1 VLNKEVAAIMKKTF
15 IYLLLLVLFLHL
27 FSCTQDQA
35 KEDKI
40 LAKINDYNLT
50 IDEFQYQLAAELEM
64 DEDFKLTKEAK
75 AEFLEGLIRK
85 ELLIQEAKRLKLDRK
100 EKFIKAIERYWENTL
115 IRDLVEM
122 KGEKISNRI
131 LISQE
136 EIDAYYNDIKKPE
149 KKLPPLAELREK
161 IAEVLKEKKKTRMLK
176 EWIGGLRKKAG
187 IEINEELLYKD

>member
-1 VLNKEVAAIMKKTF
+1 MKKSF
-15 IYLLLLVLFLHL
+15 IYFLLLVLFLHL
-27 FSCTQDQA
+27 FSCTQEQA

-40 LAKINDYNLT
+40 LAGINDCNLT

-64 DEDFKLTKEAK
+64 DEDFKLTKEVK
-75 AEFLEGLIRK
+75 KEFLEGLIRK
-85 ELLIQEAKRLKLDRK
+85 ELLIQEAKKLKLDGK
-100 EKFIKAIERYWENTL
+100 EKFIRAIERYWESTL

-122 KGEKISNRI
+122 KGEEISNRI

-136 EIDAYYNDIKKPE
+136 EIETCYNDMKKPQ

-161 IAEVLKEKKKTRMLK
+161 IAEELKEKKKTRMLK
-176 EWIGGLRKKAG
+176 EWIDDLRKKAG